1 MFDVQLKMDRFV
13 TRKRKPGEIGEGE
26 SSGAIAS
33 EKRSV
38 TNTQQFE
45 EQEKQKQA
53 NRKFHAEWEDLYFVS
68 GYKDIAICLICRHV
82 MLFLLIHS
90 K

>member
-45 EQEKQKQA
+45 EQEKQK
-53 NRKFHAEWEDLYFVS
+53 
-68 GYKDIAICLICRHV
+68 
-82 MLFLLIHS
+82 S
-90 K
+90 KSKISCGMGRPVFCFGIQRYSYLPDM